1 MSKRPS
7 ATPGN
12 GPSRPASPSKT
23 RGPKPFSTPKPTSS
37 LEKTRG
43 PSTRTQHLT
52 ENGPHRTENSHHAS
66 RPLDRAEISS
76 SAPHGAHWLWGTHA
90 VEAALANPERKILRL
105 VATAETA
112 DSLKTKF
119 AETDQDLHHTPDLSS
134 RDDIARLLPPG
145 AVHQG
150 IALLV
155 KPLKQLVIEDLCD
168 RVIGNDTESAL
179 VVLLDQVT
187 DPHNVGAIMRSAAAF
202 GALGVVVPDR
212 NAPDV
217 SGVLAKS
224 ASGAVETIPLVRTV
238 NLVRA
243 LEMLK
248 KAGFWVVG
256 LDGTA
261 ERSLASHALQ
271 GKIALILGGEGDGLR
286 RLTREKCDFVAK
298 LPMKGPIESLNV
310 SNAAAIALYE
320 LTRTP

>member
-1 MSKRPS
+1 MSKRPP
-7 ATPGN
+7 AAPGK
-12 GPSRPASPSKT
+12 GPSRPRHPTEQRGSKHLT
-23 RGPKPFSTPKPTSS
+23 AGKPPAS
-37 LEKTRG
+37 LEKLRG
-43 PSTRTQHLT
+43 LSTRTHKTDQTHV
-52 ENGPHRTENSHHAS
+52 
-66 RPLDRAEISS
+66 PLAHDPRLGERALQKVEAAP

-105 VATAETA
+105 VATAESA
-112 DSLKTKF
+112 DSLKAKF
-119 AETDQDLHHTPDLSS
+119 TVTGRDLSHAPDLLG
-134 RDDIARLLPPG
+134 RDEITRLLPPG

-150 IALLV
+150 TALLV
-155 KPLKQLVIEDLCD
+155 KPLKQLVIEDICD
-168 RVIGNDTESAL
+168 RVTESTTESAI

-202 GALGVVVPDR
+202 GALGVIVPDR

-243 LEMLK
+243 LELLK

-261 ERSLASHALQ
+261 ERSLASQPLS

-286 RLTREKCDFVAK
+286 RLTRENCDFVAK

-320 LTRTP
+320 LTRTS